1 MADNNTQPL
10 GQSGEHIE
18 KHTYDN
24 TLQELNHHIYIDSTG
39 KYDHDISDFIFK
51 KGDYSNTY
59 IVVHTNGIPNGVV
72 LNLVDENS
80 QQLYSP
86 TDVNNNWITT
96 VCSTTVGQSNI
107 IPLPAQFNSQLSN
120 HTPFPAGTYNWKLVY
135 SGNTNY
141 EGIELPLTVEICDF
155 KVWDILTPEIYPD
168 EDVKVRVKTYA
179 NTYYPVNL
187 FNTNLLTTNAT
198 YDATTGIITY
208 PNSDINT
215 ELGKY
220 TQVINQQNNCF
231 IKYEVK
237 NPIDFYYNG
246 VTAYD
251 GIVNIGYLTHQLPL
265 LPAHAQYNP
274 NILINNKII
283 STSRHGT
290 GGNAPNISVYNGYN
304 AKTFPP
310 GIYYCTV
317 TSHTATNGKQ
327 YTCEGSFEISTN
339 NCVINLSFSYEDDD
353 DILTSTYLYNT
364 SVPISNALMG
374 LVNAQTNALITTA
387 TTNSNGQIQW
397 NVGDDVYKVVAI
409 NVDNEYILSSEIIDL
424 TNEYELI
431 TNISLDENNDFVI
444 ESIPSNNITEAI
456 DLVTDVFFDNDN
468 NIVVEKDTFGP
479 NDDTSEAISKAY
491 IENNNRLVA
500 ETHNTNN

>member
-1 MADNNTQPL
+1 MVDNNTQPI
-10 GQSGEHIE
+10 GRTGEYIE

-24 TLQELNHHIYIDSTG
+24 TLQKLNHHIYLSDAG
-39 KYDHDISDFIFK
+39 EYDHDVSDFIFK
-51 KGDYSNTY
+51 RGDYSNTY

-72 LNLVDENS
+72 LKLVDENL

-86 TDVNNNWITT
+86 IDANNNWITT
-96 VCSTTVGQSNI
+96 VCSIIVGQSNI

-141 EGIELPLTVEICDF
+141 EGIELPLTIEICDF
-155 KVWDILTPEIYPD
+155 KVWDILTPEIYPN
-168 EDVKVRVKTYA
+168 EDIKVRVKTYA
-179 NTYYPVNL
+179 NTYYPINF

-198 YDATTGIITY
+198 YDVTTGIITY

-220 TQVINQQNNCF
+220 TQVINQQDNCF

-246 VTAYD
+246 VTKYNET
-251 GIVNIGYLTHQLPL
+251 VEIGYLIHQLSL
-265 LPAHAQYNP
+265 LPSHAQYNP
-274 NILINNKII
+274 NILINNKTI
-283 STSRHGT
+283 STDSYKT
-290 GGNAPNISVYNGYN
+290 GIDASDIYVANIYN

-327 YTCEGSFEISTN
+327 YICEGSFEISTYH
-339 NCVINLSFSYEDDD
+339 CVINISYDDD
-353 DILTSTYLYNT
+353 DNILTSTYSYNIST
-364 SVPISNALMG
+364 PISNALMG

-387 TTNSNGQIQW
+387 TTDSKGHIQW
-397 NVGDDVYKVVAI
+397 NVGNGVYKVVAI
-409 NVDNEYILSSEIIDL
+409 NVDNEYILNSETIDL
-424 TNEYELI
+424 TSKYKI
-431 TNISLDENNDFVI
+431 TLNSVKQIIQSGETI
-444 ESIPSNNITEAI
+444 NITATIPNVEGQAI
-456 DLVTDVFFDNDN
+456 NLYKKV
-468 NIVVEKDTFGP
+468 
-479 NDDTSEAISKAY
+479 
-491 IENNNRLVA
+491 
-500 ETHNTNN
+500 

>member
-1 MADNNTQPL
+1 MVDNNTQPL
-10 GQSGEHIE
+10 GQDGEHIE
-18 KHTYDN
+18 KHIYDN
-24 TLQELNHHIYIDSTG
+24 TSQELNHHIYIDSTG
-39 KYDHDISDFIFK
+39 KYDHDVSDFIFK

-59 IVVHTNGIPNGVV
+59 IVVHTNGVPNGVV
-72 LNLVDENS
+72 LKLVDENL

-86 TDVNNNWITT
+86 TDANSNWVTT
-96 VCSTTVGQSNI
+96 VCSITVGQSNI

-168 EDVKVRVKTYA
+168 GDVKVRVKTYA
-179 NTYYPVNL
+179 NTYYPMNL
-187 FNTNLLTTNAT
+187 FNTNLLTTNAI

-220 TQVINQQNNCF
+220 TQVINQANNCF
-231 IKYEVK
+231 IKYEVM
-237 NPIDFYYNG
+237 NPIEFTCQGDVKYN
-246 VTAYD
+246 
-251 GIVNIGYLTHQLPL
+251 VNKEIGYIMYPRNLFNSVNRQL
-265 LPAHAQYNP
+265 
-274 NILINNKII
+274 
-283 STSRHGT
+283 
-290 GGNAPNISVYNGYN
+290 NISINGNTTIPRNGYSMQFVSPCHLKN
-304 AKTFPP
+304 SYENNYYFPP
-310 GIYYCTV
+310 GTYYCTV
-317 TSHTATNGKQ
+317 ISEVSSNGKQ
-327 YTCEGSFEISTN
+327 YSCEGSFKVLTDDCN
-339 NCVINLSFSYEDDD
+339 INLSFSYEDDD

-364 SVPISNALMG
+364 SVPIPNALMG

-397 NVGDDVYKVVAI
+397 NVGDGVYKVVAI

-424 TNEYELI
+424 TSEYELI
-431 TNISLDENNDFVI
+431 TDISLNENNDFVI
-444 ESIPSNNITEAI
+444 ESVPSNNITEAI
-456 DLVTDVFFDNDN
+456 DLVTDVFFDSDN

-479 NDDTSEAISKAY
+479 NDDISEVISKAY
-491 IENNNRLVA
+491 IENNNHLIV